1 MELTDTEKKDILLKA
16 GAEIISNEDWTYVP
30 CLESAGDFANFVKL
44 PEEEKNK
51 YYQPV
56 PPEDVRVCG
65 FKPEDLVSFI
75 LDDNSMYPDYFQGDE
90 LYIAY
95 REPLQ
100 DGRDFAVMVNDKI
113 LIRRI
118 NIQGE
123 MIELVPVNM
132 EYSRE
137 TYRKDDIRW
146 LGRVCGHSREL

>member
-1 MELTDTEKKDILLKA
+1 
-16 GAEIISNEDWTYVP
+16 
-30 CLESAGDFANFVKL
+30 
-44 PEEEKNK
+44 
-51 YYQPV
+51 
-56 PPEDVRVCG
+56 
-65 FKPEDLVSFI
+65 
-75 LDDNSMYPDYFQGDE
+75 MYPDYFQGDE

-132 EYSRE
+132 DYSRE